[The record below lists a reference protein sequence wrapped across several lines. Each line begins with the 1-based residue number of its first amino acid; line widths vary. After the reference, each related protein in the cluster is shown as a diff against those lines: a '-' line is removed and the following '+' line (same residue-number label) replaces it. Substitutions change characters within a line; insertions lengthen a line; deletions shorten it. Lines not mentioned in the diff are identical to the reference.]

1 MNLNTYISI
10 ISKTKLKKEDLKIGI
25 YNRESNL
32 CHAYCK
38 LILIV

>member
-1 MNLNTYISI
+1 MNLNTYLHFNYF
-10 ISKTKLKKEDLKIGI
+10 KNKVKKKNLKIGI
-25 YNRESNL
+25 YNL